1 MDERVKVAL
10 RAIKYGVSALVAQV
24 DQVEALL
31 SESAKSAPSE
41 APAQK
46 QRKPRAVKGA
56 AQSFAEEVIEQINE
70 DAEEIEAHG
79 EINGADLGKQP
90 KKRGRPKGSKN
101 KAPSKARPHGQLAA
115 IIRARIEDLGVGESI
130 TTAEIG
136 TLCQIAPPNASRE
149 ASKLLEAG
157 VLERAGRGAFR
168 IRAIPAA

>member
-1 MDERVKVAL
+1 MTVDEQVKVAL

-41 APAQK
+41 APARK

-56 AQSFAEEVIEQINE
+56 AQSFAEEVIAEIND

-79 EINGADLGKQP
+79 EINGTDLSKQP

-101 KAPSKARPHGQLAA
+101 AGPRKHGEMARKIQGY
-115 IIRARIEDLGVGESI
+115 IEEVGVGEVI
-130 TTAEIG
+130 TTQQVV
-136 TLCQIAPPNASRE
+136 TLTGALGPNVSRE
-149 ASKLLEAG
+149 LSRLVDAN
-157 VLERAGRGAFR
+157 VLARSGRGEFTVR
-168 IRAIPAA
+168 SIPAA